1 MFGIGSEII
10 WYAKGKPQ
18 YIGQS
23 GTYANDNII
32 DSAGSKG
39 EFANFNP
46 ATLTYDVLLKS
57 TAQAICGGT
66 ATGAPTFAP
75 TLDIIGV
82 ARSAPAVC
90 AGTATGA
97 PYAVPVGAYAYP
109 M

>member
-1 MFGIGSEII
+1 MLGISPGII
-10 WYAKGKPQ
+10 WYANGAPQ

-23 GTYANDNII
+23 GAYTNGNII

-66 ATGAPTFAP
+66 ATGAP
-75 TLDIIGV
+75 
-82 ARSAPAVC
+82 
-90 AGTATGA
+90 
-97 PYAVPVGAYAYP
+97 YAVPVGAYAYP